1 MRNLLLILLTSAS
14 VVIFQAHTTTNSSLN
29 NSPKEMLQPLEA
41 ALENPENKA
50 LPNDFYYENNIY
62 YDYNKINIRQ
72 EAVPTLDS
80 LARVMNKYPDL
91 KIEFEGHADSRGK
104 TKYNHYLSLKRT
116 QSAAEYL
123 VGKGISRN
131 RIKTVAKGKS
141 SLINDCTQDIYCN
154 ETAHQYNRRT
164 VIKLK
169 R

>member
-14 VVIFQAHTTTNSSLN
+14 IVIFQAHTTTNSSLN

-41 ALENPENKA
+41 ALGNTENEA

-91 KIEFEGHADSRGK
+91 NIEFEGHADSRGK

-123 VGKGISRN
+123 VRKGITRS

-141 SLINDCTQDIYCN
+141 SLANDCTQDIYCN